1 MVEREKEKGKR
12 MRKRVKES
20 EREKRRKDET
30 GRKDAKICGNR
41 RFLSLLVKYHVSSE
55 AKGLTG
61 MRTFHSLAGLG
72 LSD

>member
-1 MVEREKEKGKR
+1 MVERERERERKENE
-12 MRKRVKES
+12 KES

>member
-1 MVEREKEKGKR
+1 MVERERERKENE
-12 MRKRVKES
+12 KES